1 MLHST
6 GEKIKVLRNVKGF
19 TQEYMAKNLNLSQKA
34 YSKIENNETEP
45 SPIIIEKIA
54 AIFNVT
60 PEFIQNFS
68 PTIVFNNTFNKEFTG
83 NMYVNQII
91 QSEEKI
97 LNYVKDIFAQMKE
110 TYGNPAQPKK
120 PQKKPSPKK

>member
-19 TQEYMAKNLNLSQKA
+19 TQEYMAKNLSLSQKA
-34 YSKIENNETEP
+34 YSKIENNEIEP

-60 PEFIQNFS
+60 PEFIQHFS
-68 PTIVFNNTFNKEFTG
+68 PTIVFNNTFNKDFTG

-97 LNYVKDIFAQMKE
+97 LNYIKDIFTEMKE
-110 TYGNPAQPKK
+110 KYGNTPPPKK
-120 PQKKPSPKK
+120 TQKKASPKK

>member
-6 GEKIKVLRNVKGF
+6 GEKIKILRNVKGY
-19 TQEYMAKNLNLSQKA
+19 TQEYMAKNLNLSQRA
-34 YSKIENNETEP
+34 YSKIENNEIEP
-45 SPIIIEKIA
+45 SQVIIQKVA

-68 PTIVFNNTFNKEFTG
+68 PTIIFNNTFNKEFTG

-91 QSEEKI
+91 QTEEKI
-97 LNYVKDIFAQMKE
+97 LGYVKDIFTEMKA
-110 TYGNPAQPKK
+110 TFGNTPPPKK
-120 PQKKPSPKK
+120 PQKKASPKK